1 MWIPARF
8 RTARTECP
16 VDRPREEKTL
26 GRDRRE
32 THLPGVLAI
41 TSDDRL
47 YYMLLSASI
56 DLHWKITWA
65 RTLERA
71 LELCRL
77 SPIPLVIY
85 DERLPGIDWREALPG
100 IVGLPD
106 RPAILLA
113 ASAVDEEIWE
123 LVLRCRGY
131 DAVER
136 SSGSQEWRR
145 ELWFA
150 WISKRERTVS
160 NRL

>member
-8 RTARTECP
+8 RTARTDSP
-16 VDRPREEKTL
+16 VDRRREEQTWKP
-26 GRDRRE
+26 DRRE

-47 YYMLLSASI
+47 YYMLLSASL

-65 RTLERA
+65 RTLEQA
-71 LELCRL
+71 LALCRL
-77 SPIPLVIY
+77 HPIPLVIY

-100 IVGLPD
+100 IGGLPG

-113 ASAVDEEIWE
+113 ASAVNEEKWE
-123 LVLRCRGY
+123 LVLRRRSY

-150 WISKRERTVS
+150 WLSTSERRLSKQS
-160 NRL
+160 